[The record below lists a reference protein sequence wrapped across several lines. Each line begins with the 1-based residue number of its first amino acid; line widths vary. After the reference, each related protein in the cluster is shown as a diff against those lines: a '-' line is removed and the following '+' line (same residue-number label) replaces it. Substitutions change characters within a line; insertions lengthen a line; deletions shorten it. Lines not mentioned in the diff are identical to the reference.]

1 MQVNVFLDKVRFH
14 FFLFP
19 FFAALA
25 LFTLPYGCKQEQQ
38 SDQQK
43 QVTQITLE
51 NLQIAYGKSVKHKAM
66 YETFA
71 QRAEKERL
79 REVANLYRAVAHS
92 EGIHAYNHAQLM
104 RSHGIDA
111 KMPALDSLS
120 IGTTL
125 QTLKM
130 ALSSE
135 EIEVESMYANLIRTA
150 EMEKFPEAVQQFENT
165 RNADTRQME
174 LMKEAL
180 DKNGKIVKSPYFVCA
195 GCGFIMTSDKTV
207 ECPTCHAKKD
217 RFQKIS

>member
-1 MQVNVFLDKVRFH
+1 MQVNVILDKVRFH
-14 FFLFP
+14 FFLLP
-19 FFAALA
+19 FIAALT
-25 LFTLPYGCKQEQQ
+25 LFSLPYGCKQDQP
-38 SDQQK
+38 SNQQK

-51 NLQIAYGKSVKHKAM
+51 NLQTAYAKSIKHKAM
-66 YETFA
+66 YERFA

-79 REVANLYRAVAHS
+79 KEVANLYRAVARS
-92 EGIHAYNHAQLM
+92 EDIHAANHAQLM
-104 RSHGIDA
+104 RSRGIES
-111 KMPALDSLS
+111 KMPVVDSLS

-135 EIEVESMYANLIRTA
+135 EIEIESMYANLIRTA
-150 EMEKFPEAVQQFENT
+150 EVEQFSDAVDQFEKT

-180 DKNGKIVKSPYFVCA
+180 DKNAKIAKTPYFVCV
-195 GCGFIMTSDKTV
+195 GCGFIMTSDKTD

-217 RFQKIS
+217 RFEKIS